1 MLRRVLILLL
11 LLPLS
16 VFAGGKAELI
26 DPQPVAI
33 PAGLNAKQVSN
44 AIKSSLIA
52 RTWNI
57 GASEPGQIDAA
68 LNVRAHRADIRIRYD
83 DKSVQ
88 ITYVDSSNLDFKEKN
103 GKRYIHGNY
112 VSWVNNLA
120 GDISRNLQLLALE

>member
-1 MLRRVLILLL
+1 MMRRVLILLL

-26 DPQPVAI
+26 DSQPVAI

-52 RTWNI
+52 RTWTV

-68 LNVRAHRADIRIRYD
+68 LNVRAHRAEIRIRYD
-83 DKSVQ
+83 DKTVQ
-88 ITYVDSSNLDFKEKN
+88 IGYVDSTNLDFKEKN

-112 VSWVNNLA
+112 ISWVNNLA
-120 GDISRNLQLLALE
+120 GDISRSLQLLALE